1 MNIINKKNLIIF
13 AVIFLLQLWFVPN
26 VGAQNHDK
34 IDKDEIIEEELP
46 ATDPFASG
54 AGATSLDQSIETN
67 EFGSSAGI
75 INNMKLVGTIS
86 GAHKKIAVLAMPNG
100 RAVKYEENEFIYD
113 NLIIVEINS
122 DYIVVSPNEGEE
134 HEVYLTGQI
143 KPREGN
149 Y

>member
-1 MNIINKKNLIIF
+1 MNTKVKNIIF
-13 AVIFLLQLWFVPN
+13 AIIILLQFSYVNLNAEDVKN
-26 VGAQNHDK
+26 VD
-34 IDKDEIIEEELP
+34 EEELP
-46 ATDPFASG
+46 ATDPFLSSSTVSEAESIVETDSSSG
-54 AGATSLDQSIETN
+54 NIM
-67 EFGSSAGI
+67 
-75 INNMKLVGTIS
+75 NNMRLVATVS

-100 RAVKYEENEFIYD
+100 RAVKYEENEFIFE

>member
-1 MNIINKKNLIIF
+1 MNMKVKNIIF
-13 AVIFLLQLWFVPN
+13 AIIIFLQFSYVNLNAEEVKS
-26 VGAQNHDK
+26 VD
-34 IDKDEIIEEELP
+34 DEELP
-46 ATDPFASG
+46 AVDPFIGSTTG
-54 AGATSLDQSIETN
+54 DPFSTKESFTETESPGGN
-67 EFGSSAGI
+67 I
-75 INNMKLVGTIS
+75 MKNMRLVATIS
-86 GAHKKIAVLAMPNG
+86 GAHKKIAVLAKPDG

>member
-1 MNIINKKNLIIF
+1 MNMKIKNFLTIF
-13 AVIFLLQLWFVPN
+13 AAVILLQFFHTNLKAEEV
-26 VGAQNHDK
+26 K
-34 IDKDEIIEEELP
+34 SIDEEELS
-46 ATDPFASG
+46 AIDPFAKS
-54 AGATSLDQSIETN
+54 ATISATESIVETD
-67 EFGSSAGI
+67 SSAGDI
-75 INNMKLVGTIS
+75 MNNMRLIATVS
-86 GAHKKIAVLAMPNG
+86 GAHKKIAVLAMPDG
-100 RAVKYEENEFIYD
+100 RAVKYEENEFIFE

>member
-1 MNIINKKNLIIF
+1 MNMKIKNFLTIF
-13 AVIFLLQLWFVPN
+13 AAVILLQFFHTNLKAEEV
-26 VGAQNHDK
+26 K
-34 IDKDEIIEEELP
+34 SIDEEELS
-46 ATDPFASG
+46 AIDPFAKS
-54 AGATSLDQSIETN
+54 ATISATESIVETD
-67 EFGSSAGI
+67 SSAGDI
-75 INNMKLVGTIS
+75 MNNMRLIATIS

-100 RAVKYEENEFIYD
+100 RAVKYEENEFIFE

>member
-1 MNIINKKNLIIF
+1 MNIKVKNIIF
-13 AVIFLLQLWFVPN
+13 AIIIFLQFSYVNLNAEEVKS
-26 VGAQNHDK
+26 VD
-34 IDKDEIIEEELP
+34 DEELP
-46 ATDPFASG
+46 ATDPF
-54 AGATSLDQSIETN
+54 L
-67 EFGSSAGI
+67 GSSTVTESM
-75 INNMKLVGTIS
+75 NNMRLVATVS
-86 GAHKKIAVLAMPNG
+86 GAHKKIAVLAMPDG
-100 RAVKYEENEFIYD
+100 RAVKYEENEFIFE

>member
-1 MNIINKKNLIIF
+1 MFAFIF
-13 AVIFLLQLWFVPN
+13 
-26 VGAQNHDK
+26 
-34 IDKDEIIEEELP
+34 E
-46 ATDPFASG
+46 
-54 AGATSLDQSIETN
+54 
-67 EFGSSAGI
+67 
-75 INNMKLVGTIS
+75 
-86 GAHKKIAVLAMPNG
+86 
-100 RAVKYEENEFIYD
+100 

>member
-1 MNIINKKNLIIF
+1 MNMKIKNFLTIF
-13 AVIFLLQLWFVPN
+13 VTVILLQFFHTNSKAEEV
-26 VGAQNHDK
+26 K
-34 IDKDEIIEEELP
+34 SIDEEELS
-46 ATDPFASG
+46 AIDPFAKS
-54 AGATSLDQSIETN
+54 ATISATESIVETD
-67 EFGSSAGI
+67 SSAGDI
-75 INNMKLVGTIS
+75 MNNMRLIATVS
-86 GAHKKIAVLAMPNG
+86 GAHKKIAVLAMPDG
-100 RAVKYEENEFIYD
+100 RAVKYEENEFIFE

>member
-1 MNIINKKNLIIF
+1 MNMKIKNFLTIF
-13 AVIFLLQLWFVPN
+13 AAVILLQFFHTNSKAEEV
-26 VGAQNHDK
+26 K
-34 IDKDEIIEEELP
+34 SIDEEELS
-46 ATDPFASG
+46 AIDPFAKS
-54 AGATSLDQSIETN
+54 ATISATESIVETD
-67 EFGSSAGI
+67 SSAGDI
-75 INNMKLVGTIS
+75 MNNMRLIATVS
-86 GAHKKIAVLAMPNG
+86 GAHKKIAVLAMPDG
-100 RAVKYEENEFIYD
+100 RAVKYEENEFIFE

>member
-1 MNIINKKNLIIF
+1 MNMKIKIFLTIF
-13 AVIFLLQLWFVPN
+13 ATIILLQFFYTDLKAEDTN
-26 VGAQNHDK
+26 K
-34 IDKDEIIEEELP
+34 IEDEELP
-46 ATDPFASG
+46 AVDPFMGNITPDPFSPEESN
-54 AGATSLDQSIETN
+54 TETESPGGN
-67 EFGSSAGI
+67 I
-75 INNMKLVGTIS
+75 MKNMRLVATIS
-86 GAHKKIAVLAMPNG
+86 GAHKKIAVLAMPDG
-100 RAVKYEENEFIYD
+100 RAVKYEENEFIFE